1 MSNRSLS
8 TVLDR
13 FLDPFTECLTPDVA
27 RRIVALRADPE
38 LQTHLDELAD
48 KASEGQLSEAEEA
61 EYRTHVE
68 AIDLITVLQAKA
80 RGFLGKQKS
89 P

>member
-1 MSNRSLS
+1 MSDRSPS

-13 FLDPFTECLTPDVA
+13 FLDPFTECLTPEVA

-38 LQTHLDELAD
+38 LQARLEELAD
-48 KASEGQLSEAEEA
+48 KANEGQLSEAEEA
-61 EYRTHVE
+61 EYRTHIE

-80 RGFLGKQKS
+80 GSFLEKQK
-89 P
+89 PP